1 MTIIFSKIIIQWNC
15 MKIVAFQ
22 IAYLF
27 FGRLIIL
34 VATELD
40 VVVEIIFCSIG
51 EGNLILQIISTTKS

>member
-40 VVVEIIFCSIG
+40 VVVEIICSIG

>member
-34 VATELD
+34 VAAELD
-40 VVVEIIFCSIG
+40 VVVEIICSIG

>member
-1 MTIIFSKIIIQWNC
+1 

-34 VATELD
+34 VAAELD
-40 VVVEIIFCSIG
+40 VVVEIICSIG